1 MENNTKIAIGLA
13 AAVVVG
19 YIVYKSSK
27 PKTQTQTGST
37 PSPDSKVNT
46 TDYTICPEGY
56 TKEIKVV
63 GGVVGIINICKNE
76 NGEEVYPIENP
87 NYIDTTSEYIC
98 PKGSYIQ
105 GGQYGYPEICSDGS
119 TPVKNPNWKFCS
131 EGQELV
137 YEGTTPKCI
146 SKTKLPS
153 SVITPNNPFVK

>member
-27 PKTQTQTGST
+27 PKTQSGST
-37 PSPDSKVNT
+37 PSPEVNT
-46 TDYTICPEGY
+46 TDYTICPDGY

-63 GGVVGIINICKNE
+63 GGVVGIIRICKNE
-76 NGEEVYPIENP
+76 NGEEVYPVENP

-105 GGQYGYPEICSDGS
+105 GGQYGYPETCSDG
-119 TPVKNPNWKFCS
+119 TMPTKNPNWKFCP
-131 EGQELV
+131 EGKQLV
-137 YEGTTPKCI
+137 YEGNTPKCI
-146 SKTKLPS
+146 STTPLPS
-153 SVITPNNPFVK
+153 SVITPNNPFKK